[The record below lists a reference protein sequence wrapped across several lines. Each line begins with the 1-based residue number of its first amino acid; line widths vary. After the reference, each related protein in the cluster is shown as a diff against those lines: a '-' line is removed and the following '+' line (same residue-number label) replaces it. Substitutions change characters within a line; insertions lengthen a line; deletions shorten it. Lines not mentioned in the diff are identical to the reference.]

1 MRAAG
6 FVLVGGQSSRMGQNK
21 ARLKVDSRL
30 LVEVIAAK
38 LQEVTGR
45 VTLIGNPAAFGDLP
59 FDCFPDLRPGLG
71 PLGGLET
78 ALSSSHADF
87 NVIVGCDMPGIPAA
101 ALAHLL
107 AVSQQSGAL
116 CTMALD
122 SEKRRHPLCAVYR
135 VACLPFVRDA
145 LDAGR
150 LRLLD
155 LVEELRAAEVAIDL
169 VLENLN
175 TPEEFAE
182 WRAAHLAVAD

>member
-1 MRAAG
+1 
-6 FVLVGGQSSRMGQNK
+6 MGQNK

-30 LVEVIAAK
+30 LVEVIAGK
-38 LQEVTGR
+38 VQGVTGS
-45 VTLIGNPAAFGDLP
+45 VTLIGNPAAFRDLP
-59 FDCFPDLRPGLG
+59 FACLADLRPGLG

-78 ALSSSHADF
+78 ALSSSQADL
-87 NVIVGCDMPGIPAA
+87 NVVVGCDMPGIPAS
-101 ALAHLL
+101 ALDHLL
-107 AVSQQSGAL
+107 AVAQQSGAL

-122 SEKRRHPLCAVYR
+122 SVNRRHPLCAVYR
-135 VACLPFVRDA
+135 RACMPFVRAA

-155 LVEELRAAEVAIDL
+155 LVEELKAVEVRVDL